1 MASREL
7 TVYRTHHGPIVR
19 EEGGKWIS
27 VRLMLDPVKA
37 LTQSYMRTKA
47 TNYRGFKDTMELHTN
62 SSNNTVFADA
72 DGNIAFFYS
81 NFVPLRDPS
90 FDWRKPVDGSNPAT
104 EWKGL
109 LSVDKSPN
117 VLNPPNGWLQNTNN
131 WPFSAAG
138 CCNSPKPADYPT
150 YMELGTENPR
160 GIHAVRVLEGKKDF
174 TIDSLMAAAFDPA
187 LPEFDLLMPTLLAA
201 YDRLK
206 PADPLRAPLA
216 EPVAQLR
223 GWDRRWSAASVP
235 TTLAVFWGEE
245 LWTSVAAES
254 RAANLSVYE
263 FMETRAT
270 GAQRLAALAAV
281 VNRLTADFGTW
292 KMPWGEV
299 NRFQRIS
306 PAIVHPF
313 DDSRPSIPVPF
324 ASARW
329 GSLASFGARSYNGT
343 KKIYGTTGNS
353 FLAAVEFGDRVRARA
368 VTAGGQS
375 GNPASPHFNDQ
386 AQRYADGNLRDV
398 YYYPEDLAK
407 HTERRYHP
415 GE

>member
-1 MASREL
+1 MA
-7 TVYRTHHGPIVR
+7 I
-19 EEGGKWIS
+19 
-27 VRLMLDPVKA
+27 
-37 LTQSYMRTKA
+37 
-47 TNYRGFKDTMELHTN
+47 
-62 SSNNTVFADA
+62 
-72 DGNIAFFYS
+72 
-81 NFVPLRDPS
+81 
-90 FDWRKPVDGSNPAT
+90 PAT
-104 EWKGL
+104 
-109 LSVDKSPN
+109 
-117 VLNPPNGWLQNTNN
+117 
-131 WPFSAAG
+131 
-138 CCNSPKPADYPT
+138 
-150 YMELGTENPR
+150 
-160 GIHAVRVLEGKKDF
+160 
-174 TIDSLMAAAFDPA
+174 AAAFDPA
-187 LPEFDLLMPTLLAA
+187 LPEFDLLMPTLLSA
-201 YDRLK
+201 YDGLK
-206 PADPLRAPLA
+206 ANDPLRATLA

-245 LWTSVAAES
+245 LWTAVAPEA
-254 RAANLSVYE
+254 RAAGLSVYE

-270 GAQRLAALAAV
+270 AAQRLAALTTV
-281 VNRLTADFGTW
+281 VGRLTADFGTW

-299 NRFQRIS
+299 NRFQRVS

-313 DDSRPSIPVPF
+313 DDSKPSIPVPF
-324 ASARW
+324 VSARW

-386 AQRYADGNLRDV
+386 AERYASGNLRDV
-398 YYYPEDLAK
+398 YFYPDDLAK